1 MTAPDLGPCVC
12 ELIPTTN
19 DPDDK
24 FAEYHEHSDFEPH
37 PCAEPGCG
45 CTAHR
50 HLRTDTEA
58 AENQPQ
64 EPAGAPNRSS
74 VTIPAGA
81 LDFSR
86 QRIAD
91 AAAHLDDILTHHDVP
106 ADPDDPLAVCGLAD
120 LLEQTWPE
128 NIDPF
133 DVLALAARRL
143 IDATKRIPR
152 RRIARGWGRR

>member
-1 MTAPDLGPCVC
+1 MTAPDLGPCQCVVTYR
-12 ELIPTTN
+12 EHGF
-19 DPDDK
+19 D
-24 FAEYHEHSDFEPH
+24 AEHEHSDFKPY
-37 PCAEPGCG
+37 PCAELDCPCRAWQAPGSKAETG
-45 CTAHR
+45 QDGAQTA
-50 HLRTDTEA
+50 
-58 AENQPQ
+58 Q
-64 EPAGAPNRSS
+64 GRSERPS

-86 QRIAD
+86 QRITD
-91 AAAHLDDILTHHDVP
+91 AAAHLDDILTHHGTP
-106 ADPDDPLAVCGLAD
+106 GDPDDPLAVCGLAD

-133 DVLALAARRL
+133 DIIALAARRL